1 MQNPSIESLAERLQR
16 LLSDERDLLMR
27 GEVHSA
33 FALTGEKL
41 AALDALQ
48 SAIGAGKLAGRAPAG
63 LRSIERVK
71 AMAAENAVH
80 FDAVRNGL
88 LSLAA
93 RLDEMNGGQS
103 VGAYAQNGAKV
114 PFSAAIGRYN
124 KRV

>member
-1 MQNPSIESLAERLQR
+1 MQNPSIDSLTERLER

-33 FALTGEKL
+33 FALTGDKL
-41 AALDALQ
+41 VALDALQ
-48 SAIGAGKLAGRAPAG
+48 SALGAGKLAGRSPVQM
-63 LRSIERVK
+63 RSVERVR

-80 FDAVRNGL
+80 FEAVRNGL
-88 LSLAA
+88 LSLAT

-103 VGAYAQNGAKV
+103 VGAYTQNGAKV
-114 PFSAAIGRYN
+114 PFSGAIGRYN